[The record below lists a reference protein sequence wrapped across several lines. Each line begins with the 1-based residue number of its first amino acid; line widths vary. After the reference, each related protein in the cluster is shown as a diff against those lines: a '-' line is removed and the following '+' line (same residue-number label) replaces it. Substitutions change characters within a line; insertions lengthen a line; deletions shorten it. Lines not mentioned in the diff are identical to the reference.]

1 MNFPAKATILALP
14 LACLSYAQTAP
25 APPQPVDKAAAYYN
39 FSMGH
44 LYAELAGVYGN
55 RSEYVNKAI
64 DHYKQA
70 LKLDPGASFLFEE
83 LTDLY
88 IQSGKLKDAV
98 TEAEDILKR
107 DPNNLDAH
115 RILGRIYT
123 RMIGD
128 TQQGKINEEMLRSAT
143 EQYEKIVA
151 KDPKDI
157 ESWLTLGRLYRTAR
171 NSVEAEKA
179 YSQAL
184 AIDANNEDALTG
196 LAIVYSDVGDTKKAI
211 EKLQAVTNKDPNPRT
226 LAALATS
233 YEQLHDY
240 ASAAEVLRK
249 AIELDPENAHLK
261 RALALDLLYS
271 ANSDGVSSANREKLL
286 GEALKYYQGFAADDP
301 HDTDALLSIARIYGE
316 KRDFA
321 KAREALDKAKASD
334 PENLEVRYDEVNLLD
349 KEGRTDKAIEALKSL
364 LKDTERKSYSEAEK
378 NVRFKLIESL
388 GELYRGANQYQAAI
402 DAFRQMAD
410 LDPESGARAEAQIV
424 DAYRAA
430 KDFKNARTEADAAIK
445 KYPDDRVLKQVY
457 ASVLADMG
465 KVDQGVAEL
474 RHLLGGD
481 HDRETQLAIAQLYE
495 RAKRYEDM
503 AKPLDA
509 AEKLS
514 TTKPEKETVYFTRGA
529 MYERLKKFDASE
541 AEFKKV
547 LEMDP
552 ESASAL
558 NYLGYMLADRG
569 VRLDEAQKMISHA
582 LELDP
587 DNGAYLDSL
596 GWVYYR
602 QNRLDDAE
610 HALVRALAKSGIGQD
625 PTVHDHL
632 GDVYL
637 KLGKTKDAITQW
649 QASVKEAET
658 DTQSDMEP
666 GELAAINKKLE
677 DAKVRLAKETGEVK

>member
-1 MNFPAKATILALP
+1 MNFPLKSLFLALP
-14 LACLSYAQTAP
+14 LACLSYGQTDAATAP
-25 APPQPVDKAAAYYN
+25 PVDKAAAYYN

-55 RSEYVNKAI
+55 RSEYVGKAI
-64 DHYKQA
+64 DFYKQA
-70 LKLDPGASFLFEE
+70 LKLDPGANFLFEE

-88 IQSGKLKDAV
+88 IQSGRLKDAV
-98 TEAEDILKR
+98 TEAEDVLKR
-107 DPNNLDAH
+107 EPNNLDAR

-128 TQQGKINEEMLRSAT
+128 TQQGKINEEMLRAAIG
-143 EQYEKIVA
+143 QYEKITA
-151 KDPKDI
+151 KDPKDV

-171 NSVEAEKA
+171 NSVDAEKA

-184 AIDANNEDALTG
+184 TIDPNNEDALTG
-196 LAIVYSDVGDTKKAI
+196 LAIVYSDLGDTRKAI

-226 LAALATS
+226 LSALASS

-240 ASAAEVLRK
+240 RSAAEVLRK
-249 AIELDPENAHLK
+249 AIDLDPENSRVK
-261 RALALDLLYS
+261 RALARNLLYS
-271 ANSDGVSSANREKLL
+271 GNLDES
-286 GEALKYYQGFAADDP
+286 LKYYKEFADDDP
-301 HDTDALLSIARIYGE
+301 HDTEALLRMAEIYRE

-321 KAREALDKAKASD
+321 KSREILDKAKASD
-334 PENLEVRYDEVNLLD
+334 PENLEVRYDEVNLLAVA
-349 KEGRTDKAIEALKSL
+349 GQPDKAIEALQSL
-364 LKDTERKSYSEAEK
+364 LKDTERKSYSESEK
-378 NVRFKLIESL
+378 GTRVNLLERL
-388 GELYRGANQYQAAI
+388 GELYRGSNQNQPAI
-402 DAFRQMAD
+402 DAFRQIAD
-410 LDPESGARAEAQIV
+410 LDPDSGARAAAQIV
-424 DAYRAA
+424 DTYRAA
-430 KDFKNARTEADAAIK
+430 KDFKNARSEADAARK
-445 KYPDDRVLKQVY
+445 KYPDDRGLIGAY

-474 RHLLGGD
+474 RTLLKGD

-503 AKPLDA
+503 GKPLDA

-514 TTKPEKETVYFTRGA
+514 ETKPDKETVFFMRGA
-529 MYERLKKFDASE
+529 MYERLKKLDASE
-541 AEFKKV
+541 AEFRKV
-547 LEMDP
+547 LELDP
-552 ESASAL
+552 DSAGAL

-569 VRLDEAQKMISHA
+569 VRLDEAQKMITRA

-587 DNGAYLDSL
+587 ENGAYLDSL

-602 QNRLDDAE
+602 ENRLDDAE
-610 HALVRALAKSGIGQD
+610 HALVRALSKSGVGQD

-658 DTQSDMEP
+658 DTQTDMEP
-666 GELAAINKKLE
+666 GELAKINKKLE
-677 DAKVRLAKETGEVK
+677 DAKVRLARETGASQ

>member
-1 MNFPAKATILALP
+1 MMNFPLKALFLALP
-14 LACLSYAQTAP
+14 LACLSYGQTAAAT
-25 APPQPVDKAAAYYN
+25 APPVDKAAAYYN

-55 RSEYVNKAI
+55 RSEYVGKAI
-64 DHYKQA
+64 DYYKQA

-88 IQSGKLKDAV
+88 IQSGRLKDAV

-107 DPNNLDAH
+107 EPNNLDAR

-128 TQQGKINEEMLRSAT
+128 TQQGKINEEMLRAAT
-143 EQYEKIVA
+143 EQYEKITA

-171 NSVEAEKA
+171 NSVDAEKA

-184 AIDANNEDALTG
+184 AIDASNEDALTG

-226 LAALATS
+226 LAALATA

-240 ASAAEVLRK
+240 RSAAEVLRK
-249 AIELDPENAHLK
+249 AIDLDPENSRIK
-261 RALALDLLYS
+261 RALAYNLLNSNNLDES
-271 ANSDGVSSANREKLL
+271 
-286 GEALKYYQGFAADDP
+286 LKYYKEFADDDP
-301 HDTDALLSIARIYGE
+301 HDSEALLRMAEIYRE
-316 KRDFA
+316 KRDFT
-321 KAREALDKAKASD
+321 KARESLDKAKAAD
-334 PENLEVRYDEVNLLD
+334 PENLEVRYEEVNLLA
-349 KEGRTDKAIEALKSL
+349 GQAQTDKAIETLKAI
-364 LKDTERKSYSEAEK
+364 LKDTERKTYSESEK
-378 NVRFKLIESL
+378 GIRLNLMERL
-388 GELYRGANQYQAAI
+388 GDLYRGANQTQAAV
-402 DAFRQMAD
+402 DTFRQMAD
-410 LDPESGARAEAQIV
+410 LDPDSAAKAEGQIV
-424 DAYRAA
+424 DTYRAA
-430 KDFKNARTEADAAIK
+430 KDFKNALAEANAAIK
-445 KYPDDRVLKQVY
+445 KYPDDEGLKRDH
-457 ASVLADMG
+457 AFVLADSG
-465 KVDQGVAEL
+465 KVDQAVSEL
-474 RHLLGGD
+474 RALLKGE
-481 HDRETQLAIAQLYE
+481 HDRETQLAIAEVYE
-495 RAKRYEDM
+495 RAKRYEDI

-514 TTKPEKETVYFTRGA
+514 ETKPEKVAIYFMRGA
-529 MYERLKKFDASE
+529 MYERLKQFDASE
-541 AEFKKV
+541 AEFRKV
-547 LEMDP
+547 LELDP
-552 ESASAL
+552 DSPGAL

-569 VRLDEAQKMISHA
+569 VRLDEAQKMIVRA

-610 HALVRALAKSGIGQD
+610 QALVRALSKSGIGQD

-649 QASVKEAET
+649 QASLKEAET
-658 DTQSDMEP
+658 DTPSDMEP
-666 GELAAINKKLE
+666 GELAQINKKLE
-677 DAKVRLAKETGEVK
+677 GAKVRLARETGASK

>member
-1 MNFPAKATILALP
+1 MNLSQKALFLALP
-14 LACLSYAQTAP
+14 LACLSYGQTAP
-25 APPQPVDKAAAYYN
+25 ATQPPVDKAAAYYN

-55 RSEYVNKAI
+55 RSEYVGKAI
-64 DHYKQA
+64 DFYKQA

-88 IQSGKLKDAV
+88 IQSGRLKDAV

-107 DPNNLDAH
+107 EPNNLDAR

-128 TQQGKINEEMLRSAT
+128 TQQGKINEEMLRAAT
-143 EQYEKIVA
+143 EQYEKITA

-171 NSVEAEKA
+171 NSVDAEKA
-179 YSQAL
+179 YSRAL
-184 AIDANNEDALTG
+184 TIDPSNEDALTG
-196 LAIVYSDVGDTKKAI
+196 LAIVYSDVGDTRKAI

-226 LAALATS
+226 LAALAGS

-240 ASAAEVLRK
+240 RSAAEVLRK
-249 AIELDPENAHLK
+249 ALDLDPENSRVK
-261 RALALDLLYS
+261 RALARNLLYS
-271 ANSDGVSSANREKLL
+271 GNLDES
-286 GEALKYYQGFAADDP
+286 LKYYKEFSDDDP
-301 HDTDALLSIARIYGE
+301 HDTEALLRMAEIYRE
-316 KRDFA
+316 KRDYT
-321 KAREALDKAKASD
+321 KAREILDKAKASD
-334 PENLEVRYDEVNLLD
+334 PENLEVRYDEVNLLAV
-349 KEGRTDKAIEALKSL
+349 EGHPDKAIEALQAL
-364 LKDTERKSYSEAEK
+364 LKDTERKTYSESEK
-378 NVRFKLIESL
+378 GTRVNLLERL
-388 GELYRGANQYQAAI
+388 GELYRGQNQNQAAI
-402 DAFRQMAD
+402 DTFRQIAD
-410 LDPESGARAEAQIV
+410 IDPDSGSRAAAQIV
-424 DAYRAA
+424 DTYRAA
-430 KDFKNARTEADAAIK
+430 KDFKNARAEADAARK
-445 KYPDDRVLKQVY
+445 KYPDDRGLTAAY

-465 KVDQGVAEL
+465 KVDQGVSEL
-474 RHLLGGD
+474 RSLLKGD

-514 TTKPEKETVYFTRGA
+514 ETKPDKETVYFMRGA
-529 MYERLKKFDASE
+529 MYERLKKSDASE
-541 AEFKKV
+541 AEFRKV
-547 LEMDP
+547 LELDP
-552 ESASAL
+552 DSASAL

-569 VRLDEAQKMISHA
+569 VRLDEAQKLISRA

-596 GWVYYR
+596 GWVYFR
-602 QNRLDDAE
+602 QNRLDEAE
-610 HALVRALAKSGIGQD
+610 HALVRALSKSGVGQD

-649 QASVKEAET
+649 QASLKEAET
-658 DTQSDMEP
+658 DTQSDIEP
-666 GELAAINKKLE
+666 GELAQINKKLE
-677 DAKVRLAKETGEVK
+677 DAKVRLAKETGASK

>member
-1 MNFPAKATILALP
+1 MNFPLKALFLALP
-14 LACLSYAQTAP
+14 LACLSYGQTAP
-25 APPQPVDKAAAYYN
+25 ATSPPVDKAAAYYN

-55 RSEYVNKAI
+55 RSEYVVKAI
-64 DHYKQA
+64 DYYKQA

-88 IQSGKLKDAV
+88 IQSGRLKDAV

-107 DPNNLDAH
+107 EPNNLDAR

-128 TQQGKINEEMLRSAT
+128 TQQGKINEEMLRAAT

-151 KDPKDI
+151 KDPKDM
-157 ESWLTLGRLYRTAR
+157 ESWLTLGRLYRTAH

-184 AIDANNEDALTG
+184 AIDPNNEDALTG

-211 EKLQAVTNKDPNPRT
+211 EKLQAVTNKDPNSRT
-226 LAALATS
+226 LAALAS
-233 YEQLHDY
+233 AYEQLHDY
-240 ASAAEVLRK
+240 KSAAEVLRK
-249 AIELDPENAHLK
+249 AIDLDPENSRIK
-261 RALALDLLYS
+261 RALAYNLLNSGSLDDS
-271 ANSDGVSSANREKLL
+271 
-286 GEALKYYQGFAADDP
+286 LKYYKEFVDDDA
-301 HDTDALLSIARIYGE
+301 HDTEALLRIEEIYRE

-321 KAREALDKAKASD
+321 KARETLDKAKASD
-334 PENLEVRYDEVNLLD
+334 PENLEVRYDEVNLLAL
-349 KEGRTDKAIEALKSL
+349 EGQTDKAIAALKTL
-364 LKDTERKSYSEAEK
+364 LKDTERKSYSESEK
-378 NVRFKLIESL
+378 GIRHNLLERL
-388 GELYRGANQYQAAI
+388 GELYRGTNQNQAAI
-402 DAFRQMAD
+402 DTFRQMSD
-410 LDPESGARAEAQIV
+410 LDPDSGAHAEVQIV
-424 DAYRAA
+424 ETYRAA
-430 KDFKNARTEADAAIK
+430 KDFKNARVEADAALK
-445 KYPDDRVLKQVY
+445 KYPDAYELKRAH
-457 ASVLADMG
+457 ASVLADVG
-465 KVDQGVAEL
+465 KVDQGISEL
-474 RHLLGGD
+474 RGLLKGD
-481 HDRETQLAIAQLYE
+481 HDRETQLGIAELYE
-495 RAKRYEDM
+495 KAKRYEEV

-514 TTKPEKETVYFTRGA
+514 DTTPEKETVYFMRGA
-529 MYERLKKFDASE
+529 MFERLKKYDASE
-541 AEFKKV
+541 AEFRKV
-547 LEMDP
+547 LELDP
-552 ESASAL
+552 DSASAL

-569 VRLDEAQKMISHA
+569 ARLDEAQKLISRA

-587 DNGAYLDSL
+587 DNGAFLDSL

-610 HALVRALAKSGIGQD
+610 HALVRALSKSEVGAD

-649 QASVKEAET
+649 QASLKEAET
-658 DTQSDMEP
+658 DTQSEMEP
-666 GELAAINKKLE
+666 GELAQINKKLE
-677 DAKVRLAKETGEVK
+677 DAKVRLARETGTAK

>member
-1 MNFPAKATILALP
+1 
-14 LACLSYAQTAP
+14 
-25 APPQPVDKAAAYYN
+25 
-39 FSMGH
+39 
-44 LYAELAGVYGN
+44 
-55 RSEYVNKAI
+55 
-64 DHYKQA
+64 
-70 LKLDPGASFLFEE
+70 
-83 LTDLY
+83 
-88 IQSGKLKDAV
+88 
-98 TEAEDILKR
+98 
-107 DPNNLDAH
+107 
-115 RILGRIYT
+115 
-123 RMIGD
+123 MIGE
-128 TQQGKINEEMLRSAT
+128 GKINEEMLRAAT
-143 EQYEKIVA
+143 DQYEKITA

-184 AIDANNEDALTG
+184 ALDPDNEDALTG

-226 LAALATS
+226 LAALASS
-233 YEQLHDY
+233 YEQLKDY
-240 ASAAEVLRK
+240 RSAAEVLRK
-249 AIELDPENAHLK
+249 ALDLDPENSRIKRSLAHN
-261 RALALDLLYS
+261 LLYS
-271 ANSDGVSSANREKLL
+271 GSLDES
-286 GEALKYYQGFAADDP
+286 LKYYQEFAGDDP
-301 HDTDALLSIARIYGE
+301 HDTEALLRIAEIYRE

-321 KAREALDKAKASD
+321 KAREVLDKAKASD
-334 PENLEVRYDEVNLLD
+334 PENLEVRYDEVNLLAV
-349 KEGRTDKAIEALKSL
+349 EGQTDKAIESLKSL
-364 LKDTERKSYSEAEK
+364 LKDTERKGYSESEK
-378 NVRFKLIESL
+378 GVRLNLLERL
-388 GELYRGANQYQAAI
+388 GDLYRAVNQNQAAI

-410 LDPESGARAEAQIV
+410 LDPDSAAHAEAQIV
-424 DAYRAA
+424 DTYRAA
-430 KDFKNARTEADAAIK
+430 KDFKNARAEAEAALK
-445 KYPDDRVLKQVY
+445 KYPDDRDLKLAH

-465 KVDQGVAEL
+465 KVDQGVSEL
-474 RHLLGGD
+474 RGLLKGD
-481 HDRETQLAIAQLYE
+481 HDRETQLAIAGLYE

-514 TTKPEKETVYFTRGA
+514 ETKPEKEAVYFTRGA

-541 AEFKKV
+541 AEFRKV
-547 LEMDP
+547 LDMDP
-552 ESASAL
+552 DSAGAL

-569 VRLDEAQKMISHA
+569 VRLEEAQKMISRA

-602 QNRLDDAE
+602 LNRLDDAE
-610 HALVRALAKSGIGQD
+610 RALVRALSKSGVGQD

-649 QASVKEAET
+649 QASLKEAEA

-666 GELAAINKKLE
+666 GELAQINKKLE
-677 DAKVRLAKETGEVK
+677 DAKVRLAKETGASK

>member
-1 MNFPAKATILALP
+1 MNLSQKALFLALP
-14 LACLSYAQTAP
+14 LACLSYGQTAP
-25 APPQPVDKAAAYYN
+25 AAQPPVDKAAAYYN

-55 RSEYVNKAI
+55 RSEYVGKAI
-64 DHYKQA
+64 DFYKQA

-88 IQSGKLKDAV
+88 IQSGRLKDAV

-107 DPNNLDAH
+107 EPNNLDAR

-128 TQQGKINEEMLRSAT
+128 TQQGKINEEMLRAAT
-143 EQYEKIVA
+143 EQYEKITA

-171 NSVEAEKA
+171 NSVDAEKA
-179 YSQAL
+179 YSRAL
-184 AIDANNEDALTG
+184 TIDPSNEDALTG
-196 LAIVYSDVGDTKKAI
+196 LAIVYSDVGDTRKAI

-226 LAALATS
+226 LAALAGS

-240 ASAAEVLRK
+240 RSAAEVLRK
-249 AIELDPENAHLK
+249 ALDLDPENSRVK
-261 RALALDLLYS
+261 RALARNLLYS
-271 ANSDGVSSANREKLL
+271 GNLDES
-286 GEALKYYQGFAADDP
+286 LKYYKEFSDDDP
-301 HDTDALLSIARIYGE
+301 HDTEALLRMAEIYRE
-316 KRDFA
+316 KRDYT
-321 KAREALDKAKASD
+321 KAREILDKAKASD
-334 PENLEVRYDEVNLLD
+334 PENLEVRYDEVNLLAV
-349 KEGRTDKAIEALKSL
+349 EGHPDKAIEALQAL
-364 LKDTERKSYSEAEK
+364 LKDTERKTYSESEK
-378 NVRFKLIESL
+378 GTRVNLLERL
-388 GELYRGANQYQAAI
+388 GELYRGQNQNQAAI
-402 DAFRQMAD
+402 DTFRQIAD
-410 LDPESGARAEAQIV
+410 IDPDSGSRAAAQIV
-424 DAYRAA
+424 DTYRAA
-430 KDFKNARTEADAAIK
+430 KDFKNARAEADAARK
-445 KYPDDRVLKQVY
+445 KYPDDRGLTAAY

-465 KVDQGVAEL
+465 KVDQGVSEL
-474 RHLLGGD
+474 RSLLKGD

-514 TTKPEKETVYFTRGA
+514 ETKPDKETVYFMRGA
-529 MYERLKKFDASE
+529 MYERLKKSDASE
-541 AEFKKV
+541 AEFRKV
-547 LEMDP
+547 LELDP
-552 ESASAL
+552 DSASAL

-569 VRLDEAQKMISHA
+569 VRLDEAQKLISRA

-596 GWVYYR
+596 GWVYFR
-602 QNRLDDAE
+602 QNRLDEAE
-610 HALVRALAKSGIGQD
+610 HALVRALSKSGVGQD

-649 QASVKEAET
+649 QASLKEAET
-658 DTQSDMEP
+658 DTQSDIEP
-666 GELAAINKKLE
+666 GELAQINKKLE
-677 DAKVRLAKETGEVK
+677 DAKVRLAKETGASK

>member
-1 MNFPAKATILALP
+1 MNFPQKALFLALP
-14 LACLSYAQTAP
+14 LACLSYGQTA
-25 APPQPVDKAAAYYN
+25 ATSQPVDKAAAYYN

-55 RSEYVNKAI
+55 RSEYVVKAI
-64 DHYKQA
+64 DFYKQA

-88 IQSGKLKDAV
+88 IQSGRLKDAV

-107 DPNNLDAH
+107 EPNNLDAR

-128 TQQGKINEEMLRSAT
+128 TQGKVNEEMLRAAT
-143 EQYEKIVA
+143 EQYQKIVA

-184 AIDANNEDALTG
+184 ALDAANEDALTG

-226 LAALATS
+226 LAALAGS
-233 YEQLHDY
+233 YEQLKDY
-240 ASAAEVLRK
+240 KSAAEVLRR
-249 AIELDPENAHLK
+249 AIDLDPENSHVK

-271 ANSDGVSSANREKLL
+271 GNLDES
-286 GEALKYYQGFAADDP
+286 LKYYQEFSGDDP
-301 HDTDALLSIARIYGE
+301 HDTEALLRIAEIYRD
-316 KRDFA
+316 KHDFA
-321 KAREALDKAKASD
+321 KARETLDKAKASD
-334 PENLEVRYDEVNLLD
+334 PENLEVRYDEVNLLAL
-349 KEGRTDKAIEALKSL
+349 EGQTDKAIEALKSV
-364 LKDTERKSYSEAEK
+364 LKDTERKSYSESEK
-378 NVRFKLIESL
+378 GIRLNLMERL
-388 GELYRGANQYQAAI
+388 GELYRGANQNQAAI
-402 DAFRQMAD
+402 DTFRQMAD
-410 LDPESGARAEAQIV
+410 FDPDSGARAAVEII
-424 DAYRAA
+424 DTYRAA
-430 KDFKNARTEADAAIK
+430 KDFKNARAEAEAAIK
-445 KYPDDRVLKQVY
+445 KYPDDHSLIRAQAYL
-457 ASVLADMG
+457 LADMG
-465 KVDQGVAEL
+465 KVDQGVSEL
-474 RHLLGGD
+474 RALLKGD
-481 HDRETQLAIAQLYE
+481 HDRETQLDIAQLYE

-503 AKPLDA
+503 VKPLDA

-514 TTKPEKETVYFTRGA
+514 ETKPEKEAIYFTRGA
-529 MYERLKKFDASE
+529 MYERLKQFDASE
-541 AEFKKV
+541 AQFRKV
-547 LEMDP
+547 LQLDP
-552 ESASAL
+552 DSAGAL

-569 VRLDEAQKMISHA
+569 VRLDEAQKMISRA

-596 GWVYYR
+596 GWVYFR
-602 QNRLDDAE
+602 LNRLDDAE
-610 HALVRALAKSGIGQD
+610 HALVRALAKSGVGDD

-666 GELAAINKKLE
+666 GELATINKKLE
-677 DAKVRLAKETGEVK
+677 DAKVRLAKETGESK

>member
-1 MNFPAKATILALP
+1 MNFPSKALFLALP
-14 LACLSYAQTAP
+14 LACLSYGQTGAATAP
-25 APPQPVDKAAAYYN
+25 PVDKAAAYYN

-55 RSEYVNKAI
+55 RSEYVTKAI

-88 IQSGKLKDAV
+88 IQSGRLKDAV

-107 DPNNLDAH
+107 DPNNLDAR

-143 EQYEKIVA
+143 EQYQKIVA
-151 KDPKDI
+151 KEPKDM

-184 AIDANNEDALTG
+184 AIDPNNEDALTG

-226 LAALATS
+226 LAALAGS

-240 ASAAEVLRK
+240 RSAAEVLRK
-249 AIELDPENAHLK
+249 AIELDPENGRIK
-261 RALALDLLYS
+261 RALAKNLLYS
-271 ANSDGVSSANREKLL
+271 GSLDDS
-286 GEALKYYQGFAADDP
+286 LKYYNEISADDP
-301 HDTDALLSIARIYGE
+301 HDTDALLRTAEIYRE

-321 KAREALDKAKASD
+321 KAREVLDKAKAAD
-334 PENLEVRYDEVNLLD
+334 PENLEVRYDEVNLLAV
-349 KEGRTDKAIEALKSL
+349 EGQTDKAIDTLKSI
-364 LKDTERKSYSEAEK
+364 LKDTERKSYSESEK
-378 NVRFKLIESL
+378 GTRVNLLERL
-388 GELYRGANQYQAAI
+388 GELYRGTNQNQAAI
-402 DAFRQMAD
+402 DTFRQIAD
-410 LDPESGARAEAQIV
+410 LDPDSGARAEAQIV
-424 DAYRAA
+424 DTYRVA
-430 KDFKNARTEADAAIK
+430 KDLKNARAEADSALK
-445 KYPDDRVLKQVY
+445 KYPDDWDVKRVH

-465 KVDQGVAEL
+465 KVDQGVSEL
-474 RHLLGGD
+474 RALLKGD
-481 HDRETQLAIAQLYE
+481 HDRETELTIAGLYE
-495 RAKRYEDM
+495 RAKRYDDM

-514 TTKPEKETVYFTRGA
+514 ETKPEKEAVYFTRGA
-529 MYERLKKFDASE
+529 MYERLKKWDAAE
-541 AEFKKV
+541 AEFHKV
-547 LEMDP
+547 LELNPDN
-552 ESASAL
+552 ASAL
-558 NYLGYMLADRG
+558 NYLGYMFADRN
-569 VRLDEAQKMISHA
+569 VHLDEAQKMISRA

-602 QNRLDDAE
+602 QNRLEDAE
-610 HALVRALAKSGIGQD
+610 HALVRALSKSGIGQD

-649 QASVKEAET
+649 QASLKEAET
-658 DTQSDMEP
+658 NAESDIEP
-666 GELAAINKKLE
+666 GELAQINKKLE
-677 DAKVRLAKETGEVK
+677 DAKVRLARETGASK

>member
-1 MNFPAKATILALP
+1 MNFPLKALFLALP
-14 LACLSYAQTAP
+14 LACLSYGQTAAAT
-25 APPQPVDKAAAYYN
+25 APPVDKAAAYYN

-55 RSEYVNKAI
+55 RSEYVGKAI
-64 DHYKQA
+64 DFYKQA

-88 IQSGKLKDAV
+88 IQSGRLKDAV

-107 DPNNLDAH
+107 EPSNLDAR

-128 TQQGKINEEMLRSAT
+128 TQQGKINEEMLRAAT

-184 AIDANNEDALTG
+184 AIDSSNEDALTG

-226 LAALATS
+226 LAALATA

-240 ASAAEVLRK
+240 RSAAEVLRK
-249 AIELDPENAHLK
+249 AIDLDPDNTRIK
-261 RALALDLLYS
+261 RALAFNLLNSGNAADLDES
-271 ANSDGVSSANREKLL
+271 
-286 GEALKYYQGFAADDP
+286 LKYYKEFAEDDP
-301 HDTDALLSIARIYGE
+301 KDSEALLRMAEIYRE
-316 KRDFA
+316 KRDFS
-321 KAREALDKAKASD
+321 KAHETLDKAKTAE
-334 PENLEVRYDEVNLLD
+334 PENLDVRFEEVNLLAV
-349 KEGRTDKAIEALKSL
+349 GGQTDKAIEALKSI
-364 LKDTERKSYSEAEK
+364 LKDTERKSYSESEK
-378 NVRFKLIESL
+378 TIRLDLLGRL
-388 GELYRGANQYQAAI
+388 GELYRGVNQNQAAI
-402 DAFRQMAD
+402 DTFRQMID
-410 LDPESGARAEAQIV
+410 LDPESGAKAEEQIV
-424 DAYRAA
+424 DTYRAA
-430 KDFKNARTEADAAIK
+430 KDFKNARVEIDAALK
-445 KYPDDRVLKQVY
+445 KYPDEYSLKRDH
-457 ASVLADMG
+457 AFVLADMG
-465 KVDQGVAEL
+465 TVDQGVSEL
-474 RHLLGGD
+474 RALLKGD
-481 HDRETQLAIAQLYE
+481 HDRETQLAIAEVYE
-495 RAKRYEDM
+495 RAKRYEDI

-514 TTKPEKETVYFTRGA
+514 TTKNEKEAVYFMRGA
-529 MYERLKKFDASE
+529 MYERLKQYDPSE
-541 AEFKKV
+541 TEFRKV
-547 LEMDP
+547 LELDP
-552 ESASAL
+552 DSAGAL

-569 VRLDEAQKMISHA
+569 VRLDEAQKMVSRA
-582 LELDP
+582 LELEP

-610 HALVRALAKSGIGQD
+610 HALVRALSKSGIGQD

-649 QASVKEAET
+649 QASLKEAET
-658 DTQSDMEP
+658 DSQTDMEP
-666 GELAAINKKLE
+666 GELAQINKKLE
-677 DAKVRLAKETGEVK
+677 DAKVRLARETGTTK

>member
-1 MNFPAKATILALP
+1 MNFPSKALFLALP
-14 LACLSYAQTAP
+14 LACLSYGQTGTAT
-25 APPQPVDKAAAYYN
+25 PPPVDKAAAYYN

-55 RSEYVNKAI
+55 RSEYVGKAI
-64 DHYKQA
+64 DYYKQA

-128 TQQGKINEEMLRSAT
+128 TQQGKINEEMLRDAT
-143 EQYEKIVA
+143 EQYQKIVA
-151 KDPKDI
+151 KDPKDM

-179 YSQAL
+179 YTQAL
-184 AIDANNEDALTG
+184 TIDPNNEDALTG

-240 ASAAEVLRK
+240 RSAAEVLRK
-249 AIELDPENAHLK
+249 AIDLDPENGRIK
-261 RALALDLLYS
+261 RALARNLLYS
-271 ANSDGVSSANREKLL
+271 GSVD
-286 GEALKYYQGFAADDP
+286 EALKYYQEFVEEDP
-301 HDTDALLSIARIYGE
+301 HDTDALLSMARIYGE

-321 KAREALDKAKASD
+321 KARETLDKAKASD

-349 KEGRTDKAIEALKSL
+349 KEGQTDKAIEALKAL
-364 LKDTERKSYSEAEK
+364 LKDTERKSYSESEK
-378 NVRFKLIESL
+378 GVRVKLIESL
-388 GELYRGANQYQAAI
+388 GELYRGANQNQPAI

-410 LDPESGARAEAQIV
+410 LDPDSGARAEAQIV
-424 DAYRAA
+424 DTYRAA
-430 KDFKNARTEADAAIK
+430 KDFKNARAEVETALK
-445 KYPDDRVLKQVY
+445 KYPDDRMLKQVY

-465 KVDQGVAEL
+465 KVDQGVSEL
-474 RHLLGGD
+474 RRLLDGE

-503 AKPLDA
+503 GKPLDA

-514 TTKPEKETVYFTRGA
+514 ETKPDKETVYFMRGA

-552 ESASAL
+552 DSASAL

-569 VRLDEAQKMISHA
+569 VRLDEAQKMISRA

-587 DNGAYLDSL
+587 ENGAYLDSL
-596 GWVYYR
+596 GWLYYH
-602 QNRLDDAE
+602 QNRLEDAE
-610 HALVRALAKSGIGQD
+610 HALVRALSKSGVGQD

-658 DTQSDMEP
+658 DTQSELEP
-666 GELAAINKKLE
+666 GELAQINKKLE
-677 DAKVRLAKETGEVK
+677 DAKVRLARESGK

>member
-1 MNFPAKATILALP
+1 MNFSPKALFLALP
-14 LACLSYAQTAP
+14 LACLSYGQTPAATAP
-25 APPQPVDKAAAYYN
+25 PVDKAAAYYN

-55 RSEYVNKAI
+55 RSEYVGKAI
-64 DHYKQA
+64 DFYKQA

-83 LTDLY
+83 MTDLY
-88 IQSGKLKDAV
+88 IQSGRLKDAV
-98 TEAEDILKR
+98 TEAEDVLKR
-107 DPNNLDAH
+107 EPNNLDAR

-128 TQQGKINEEMLRSAT
+128 TQQGKINEEMLRAAIG
-143 EQYEKIVA
+143 QYEKITA
-151 KDPKDI
+151 KDPKDV

-171 NSVEAEKA
+171 NSVDAEKA

-184 AIDANNEDALTG
+184 TIDPNNEDALTG
-196 LAIVYSDVGDTKKAI
+196 LAIVYSDLGDTRKAI

-226 LAALATS
+226 LSALASS

-240 ASAAEVLRK
+240 RSAAEVLRK
-249 AIELDPENAHLK
+249 AIDLDPENSRVK
-261 RALALDLLYS
+261 RALARNLLYS
-271 ANSDGVSSANREKLL
+271 GNLDES
-286 GEALKYYQGFAADDP
+286 LKYYKEFADDDP
-301 HDTDALLSIARIYGE
+301 HDTEALLRMAEIYRE

-321 KAREALDKAKASD
+321 KSREILDKAKASD
-334 PENLEVRYDEVNLLD
+334 PENLEVRYDEVNLLAVA
-349 KEGRTDKAIEALKSL
+349 GQPDKAIEALQSL
-364 LKDTERKSYSEAEK
+364 LKDTERKSYSESEK
-378 NVRFKLIESL
+378 GTRVNLLERL
-388 GELYRGANQYQAAI
+388 GELYRGSNQNQPAI
-402 DAFRQMAD
+402 DAFRQIAD
-410 LDPESGARAEAQIV
+410 LDPDSGARAAAQIV
-424 DAYRAA
+424 DTYRAA
-430 KDFKNARTEADAAIK
+430 KDFKNARSEADAARK
-445 KYPDDRVLKQVY
+445 KYPDDRGLIGAY

-474 RHLLGGD
+474 RTLLKGD

-503 AKPLDA
+503 GKPLDA

-514 TTKPEKETVYFTRGA
+514 ETKPDKETVFFMRGA
-529 MYERLKKFDASE
+529 MYERLRKSDASE
-541 AEFKKV
+541 AEFRKV
-547 LEMDP
+547 LELDP
-552 ESASAL
+552 DSAGAL

-569 VRLDEAQKMISHA
+569 VRLDEAQKMITRA

-587 DNGAYLDSL
+587 ENGAYLDSL

-602 QNRLDDAE
+602 ENRLDDAE
-610 HALVRALAKSGIGQD
+610 HALVRALSKSGVGQD

-658 DTQSDMEP
+658 DAQSDMEP
-666 GELAAINKKLE
+666 GELAKINKKLE
-677 DAKVRLAKETGEVK
+677 DAKVRLAKETGASK